1 MSEPKRTRTSETAY
15 KVTLLLLLS
24 LAAFSS
30 ALRDLNRLQELVS
43 SLQEFSGEWLA
54 VGMNTA
60 EAKDLSASESFC
72 LLNAAQSDNASR
84 EFRWS
89 GRIAQGSAIEI
100 KGINGDLTTEAASG
114 DQVEVIARKKA
125 RRSDPDGVPIK
136 VVEHAGGVTI
146 CAVYPSADPGK
157 PNSCEPGNAGRMN
170 VRDNDVQVDF
180 TVRVPAGVGFIGRTV
195 NGGISATS
203 LSGNVMSYTVNGS
216 VKISTS
222 GYAQAK
228 TVNGE
233 ISARIGDA
241 NWPDSLEF
249 TTVNGEISLDLPATV
264 STEVKAETLNGE
276 ITSDFPLTMLNRMS
290 RKHFDGR
297 IGNGGRELKVK
308 TLNGGISLRR
318 AG

>member
-1 MSEPKRTRTSETAY
+1 MNQIKIRTPETAY
-15 KVTLLLLLS
+15 KATLILLLS

-30 ALRDLNRLQELVS
+30 ALRDLNRLQEFVS
-43 SLQEFSGEWLA
+43 SMQEFSAEWLSA
-54 VGMNTA
+54 GLNTA
-60 EAKDLSASESFC
+60 EAKDLSASESLC
-72 LLNAAQSDNASR
+72 LLNAAQGESASR
-84 EFRWS
+84 EFRWR
-89 GRIAQGSAIEI
+89 GPVARGGAIEI

-114 DQVEVIARKKA
+114 DQVEVVATKKG
-125 RRSDPDGVPIK
+125 RRSDPNGVAIK
-136 VVEHAGGVTI
+136 VVEHSGGVTI
-146 CAVYPSADPGK
+146 CAVYPSEDPGD
-157 PNSCEPGNAGRMN
+157 PNTCAPGNEGHMS

-203 LSGNVMSYTVNGS
+203 LSGNVTSYTVNGS

-249 TTVNGEISLDLPATV
+249 TTVNGEISLDLPPTV
-264 STEVKAETLNGE
+264 STDIKADTFNGE
-276 ITSDFPLTMLNRMS
+276 ITSDFPPDYAESGEPQT
-290 RKHFDGR
+290 F
-297 IGNGGRELKVK
+297 
-308 TLNGGISLRR
+308 
-318 AG
+318 